1 MNHLRDL
8 KYMSVVVGAVV
19 LLAYLITRPHLV
31 TVWHVE
37 GANGIMEESPATQ
50 AICESDATAHNQRAN
65 DVNIYGRYAC
75 VADVQFQWG
84 W

>member
-1 MNHLRDL
+1 MSFLRNGNF
-8 KYMSVVVGAVV
+8 MSGVFGAIV
-19 LLAYLITRPHLV
+19 LLAYLIARPHLV

-37 GANGIMEESPATQ
+37 GTSGAIEETPATQ
-50 AICESDATAHNQRAN
+50 AICESDAIAHNQRTN
-65 DVNIYGRYAC
+65 EVNMYGRYAC